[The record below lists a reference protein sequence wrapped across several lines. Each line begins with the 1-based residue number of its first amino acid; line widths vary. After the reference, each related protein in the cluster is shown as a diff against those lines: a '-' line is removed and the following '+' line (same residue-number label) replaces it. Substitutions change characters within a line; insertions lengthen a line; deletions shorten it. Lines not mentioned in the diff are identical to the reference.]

1 MEKIKSNEASDK
13 FVAEMVSKLT
23 VAFYETPESL
33 FDAMAKTILYLR
45 ATEDDVR
52 KMVNDAILTIRR
64 TRITIADVVGEYS
77 EEKKSR
83 IHN

>member
-1 MEKIKSNEASDK
+1 MEKNEASAE
-13 FVAEMVSKLT
+13 FVAEMVSKLA

-33 FDAMAKTILYLR
+33 FEALAKTILYLQ

-52 KMVNDAILTIRR
+52 KMVNEAILAIRR
-64 TRITIADVVGEYS
+64 TRITIADVVGAYS
-77 EEKKSR
+77 EEKKSL